1 MAGIVLNKGW
11 HAYYFFRKMTISKN
25 ICALL
30 LGCLINV
37 AVKAQTLGQAVAP
50 KQLFPSNILNVYAPD
65 SEGWIVTGAASNG
78 LSFGKRGAEVG
89 KTYGAQV
96 IIFEMPPMTS
106 SEAFVA
112 FVQNRIAAMNPPPRF
127 QETKSSYRYTEKRG
141 YPCVNAHLDFDD
153 TAAVTPTGIEQL
165 KLQVV
170 ALYCR
175 HPKQRQLGFFA
186 AYSHRGKVADQHIEM
201 PAQGFIEAISVP
213 KK

>member
-1 MAGIVLNKGW
+1 
-11 HAYYFFRKMTISKN
+11 
-25 ICALL
+25 
-30 LGCLINV
+30 
-37 AVKAQTLGQAVAP
+37 
-50 KQLFPSNILNVYAPD
+50 
-65 SEGWIVTGAASNG
+65 
-78 LSFGKRGAEVG
+78 
-89 KTYGAQV
+89 
-96 IIFEMPPMTS
+96 
-106 SEAFVA
+106 
-112 FVQNRIAAMNPPPRF
+112 MNPPPRF

-186 AYSHRGKVADQHIEM
+186 AYSHRGKVADHHIEM